1 MAKLKKIKRS
11 GFTTM
16 ANSAI
21 EDNRLSLRDRGLL
34 QFIYHLP
41 EDWNFSIMGLQKVLG
56 GDDALDKRDALRK
69 SLNNLERMGYLRRIQ
84 KREGGRFGEND
95 WLISDQPIRDEDL
108 MDGYYGGTTEK
119 ATVGVD
125 SVDGFPADGDS
136 YGNDGLS
143 ADFPSSVF
151 PSTEFPSTEKSS
163 SVQPPQINK
172 NIISKKKQN
181 KEEQNTK
188 RTRKNLSLDLPDGR
202 MEEGEKKERETP
214 LQEVDGARERTVT
227 EDMLEAIIETYK
239 RKVGPV
245 NQMTAGKLYMLVEG
259 YGADKVLDAI
269 DVAYGNGAGSI
280 EYVKKILLTWK
291 NRKDRKARTVED
303 IRQQI
308 YNPALQ
314 SLKTSGLEEGDT
326 EGFLES
332 CK

>member
-56 GDDALDKRDALRK
+56 GEDALDKRDALRK

-84 KREGGRFGEND
+84 KRESGRFGEND

-108 MDGYYGGTTEK
+108 MDGYGNMTEK
-119 ATVGVD
+119 ATVGANP
-125 SVDGFPADGDS
+125 VDGFPADGDS
-136 YGNDGLS
+136 DENHGLS
-143 ADFPSSVF
+143 ADFPSTVF

-202 MEEGEKKERETP
+202 RGEEEKKERETP
-214 LQEVDGARERTVT
+214 LQGMDGAREGTVT
-227 EDMLEAIIETYK
+227 EDILESVIETYR
-239 RKVGPV
+239 RKIGPV
-245 NQMTAGKLYMLVEG
+245 NQMVAGKLYMLAEG
-259 YGADKVLDAI
+259 YGADKVLAAI